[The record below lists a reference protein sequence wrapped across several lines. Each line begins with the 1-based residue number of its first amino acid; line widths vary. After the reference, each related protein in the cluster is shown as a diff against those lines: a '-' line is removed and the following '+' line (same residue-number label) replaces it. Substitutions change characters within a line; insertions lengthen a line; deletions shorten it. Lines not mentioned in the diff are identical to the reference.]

1 MPSVLVVD
9 DDIDISEALQQAL
22 EYGGYD
28 TSAAFTG
35 AEALA
40 AVRGHVPDLVLL
52 DQMLPDIDGAE
63 VCRRLRGAP
72 ETRRVPIVFLTAR
85 ADEGA
90 RIRGLALGA
99 DDYVT
104 KPFSLDELLLRI
116 QAVLRRA
123 HPDELRVTPE
133 WLRLR
138 EQLRVWTGYAEL
150 HFQRAEWRDCVE
162 VSRSILRDCDRVL
175 SPEERARA
183 NERLARAAR
192 ALGDHSGPQ
201 RDPQAPDRLG

>member
-35 AEALA
+35 AGALA
-40 AVRGHVPDLVLL
+40 EVRRNVPDLILL
-52 DQMLPDIDGAE
+52 DQMLPDIEGAE
-63 VCRRLRGAP
+63 VCRRLRAAP

-123 HPDELRVTPE
+123 GPAELRVTPE

-150 HFQRAEWRDCVE
+150 HFQRAEWRDCLE
-162 VSRSILRDCDRVL
+162 VSRSILRDCDPVL
-175 SPEERARA
+175 SPDERERAT
-183 NERLARAAR
+183 ERVARSAR
-192 ALGDHSGPQ
+192 ALGEDLA
-201 RDPQAPDRLG
+201 QARGAHAPARLG